1 VNNRPWGAVAVLGA
15 VVALTLAAGL
25 VLLAADARGWQD
37 TLREDD
43 VLFQMAPAR
52 AHWAPDER
60 APDGFARRL
69 LGVDDDIR
77 LRRALRLFQL
87 AHLPVTTFEGGQNA
101 EILRVR
107 AQIALAQIERNAADA
122 RDRAIAANLLGVLAF
137 EEARNDPLNAASL
150 LRRSAQEFRN
160 AIALAPEGEDA
171 KANLEILL
179 RLSRPGAE
187 QTRKQVGIFG
197 AAHGVGAGA
206 SRAGR
211 GY

>member
-1 VNNRPWGAVAVLGA
+1 VSNRVWRAVAVIGA
-15 VVALTLAAGL
+15 VVALSLAAGL

-43 VLFQMAPAR
+43 VLFQMAPSR
-52 AHWAPDER
+52 AHWAPNER
-60 APDGFARRL
+60 APDGLARRL
-69 LGVDDDIR
+69 LAVDDDIR

-87 AHLPVTTFEGGQNA
+87 AHLPAITYEAGQSV

-122 RDRAIAANLLGVLAF
+122 RDRAVAANLLGVLAF

-150 LRRSAQEFRN
+150 LRRSRQEFRN
-160 AIALAPEGEDA
+160 AITLAPAGEDA
-171 KANLEILL
+171 KVNLEILL

-187 QTRKQVGIFG
+187 KARQQVGIFG
-197 AAHGVGAGA
+197 AAHGIGAGA